1 LCEVIRFKLSR
12 AGVDVTG
19 ERDRSPVGGGTMAS
33 HRHRRILA
41 CALASA
47 VALAPSTALA
57 ASWAQFHRSAS
68 RAGVTTAETVLTRS
82 STPQL
87 AIRWSAATL
96 PTPEGIN
103 SSPAIARGAV
113 VVGSDD
119 GFVYSFDER
128 TGALRWSVF
137 TGSAVR
143 SSPAVANGRVVVGNA
158 GGAIYALDADTGA
171 GLWSYGIGGK
181 VTAAPLV
188 VGGTVYVGSR
198 GGSFVALDL
207 ETGDVRWR
215 AQPWATWA
223 GPSYA
228 NGLVY
233 VGSDRSAVFAF
244 DAVTGQERWSTSLDG
259 RVRSSPSVRN
269 GLVYAGTD
277 AGSVYAMDATTGEIS
292 WRAAAAP
299 RETNAVV
306 RSSPAIVGGR
316 VIVTTG
322 ETTPM
327 DGHAVALDA
336 TTGATLWSAKLAD
349 YSTSSPAIA
358 NGVVYLGSFDTRL
371 YALDV
376 RNGRQL
382 WTSGWGTL
390 PRGINSSPAIANGR
404 VVIGVRDGSVYS
416 FGLSA

>member
-1 LCEVIRFKLSR
+1 
-12 AGVDVTG
+12 
-19 ERDRSPVGGGTMAS
+19 MAS

-47 VALAPSTALA
+47 VALAPTSALA

-68 RAGVTTAETVLTRS
+68 RAGVTNAETELTRIS
-82 STPQL
+82 ARELT
-87 AIRWSAATL
+87 IRWSAATL

-103 SSPAIARGAV
+103 SSPVIARGLV
-113 VVGSDD
+113 FVGSDD
-119 GFVYSFDER
+119 GGVYAFDER
-128 TGALRWSVF
+128 TGSLRWSVF

-143 SSPAVANGRVVVGNA
+143 SSPAVARGRVVVGNT

-207 ETGDVRWR
+207 ETGGVVWR
-215 AQPWATWA
+215 AKPWATWA

-233 VGSDRSAVFAF
+233 VGSDKSMVFAF
-244 DAVTGQERWSTSLDG
+244 DAVTGQERWSTSLDA
-259 RVRSSPSVRN
+259 RVRSAPSVRK
-269 GLVYAGTD
+269 GLVYVGTD
-277 AGSVYAMDATTGEIS
+277 AGSVFALDAGSGQIR

-299 RETNAVV
+299 RKVNAVV

-316 VIVTTG
+316 VVVTTG

-336 TTGATLWSAKLAD
+336 MTGSTLWRSKLAD
-349 YSTSSPAIA
+349 YSTSSPAVA
-358 NGVVYLGSFDTRL
+358 NGVIYLGSFDTRL
-371 YALDV
+371 YALNA

-416 FGLSA
+416 FGLRG